1 MWHTINMITT
11 FDAVA
16 DPTRRQIL
24 DLLRVRPH
32 TVNELV
38 ELLEISQPGVSKQL
52 KVLRDVGL
60 VQVRK
65 EAQKHWYELRPEP
78 LVEVFNWLV
87 NYRNLIEER
96 YERLDELLKKMKEEK
111 QNHD

>member
-1 MWHTINMITT
+1 MITT

-16 DPTRRQIL
+16 NPTRRQIL

-60 VQVRK
+60 VQVRQ

-78 LVEVFNWLV
+78 LAEVFKWLV
-87 NYRNLIEER
+87 NYRILIEER
-96 YERLDELLKKMKEEK
+96 YERLDELLKKMEEEEK
-111 QNHD
+111 NND

>member
-1 MWHTINMITT
+1 MITI

-38 ELLEISQPGVSKQL
+38 DVLEISQPGVSKQL
-52 KVLRDVGL
+52 KVLREVGL
-60 VQVRK
+60 VQVRQ

-78 LVEVFNWLV
+78 LAEVYSWLM
-87 NYRNLIEER
+87 NYHNLLEER
-96 YERLDELLKKMKEEK
+96 YEQLDELLKKMQEEE
-111 QNHD
+111 QNDE

>member
-1 MWHTINMITT
+1 M
-11 FDAVA
+11 
-16 DPTRRQIL
+16 
-24 DLLRVRPH
+24 RPY

-60 VQVRK
+60 VQVRQ

-78 LVEVFNWLV
+78 LAEVFNWLV
-87 NYRNLIEER
+87 NYRELLEER
-96 YERLDELLKKMKEEK
+96 YERLDELLKKIQEEE
-111 QNHD
+111 QNND

>member
-1 MWHTINMITT
+1 MITT

-38 ELLEISQPGVSKQL
+38 AILEISQPGVSKQL

-60 VQVRK
+60 VQVRQ
-65 EAQKHWYELRPEP
+65 EAQKRWYELRPEP

-87 NYRNLIEER
+87 NYSSLIEER
-96 YERLDELLKKMKEEK
+96 YERLDELLKKMQEEE
-111 QNHD
+111 QNND

>member
-1 MWHTINMITT
+1 MITT

-16 DPTRRQIL
+16 DPTRRKIL

-52 KVLRDVGL
+52 KVLRNAGL
-60 VQVRK
+60 VQVRQ

-78 LVEVFNWLV
+78 LAEVFNWLV
-87 NYRNLIEER
+87 NYRNLLEER
-96 YERLDELLKKMKEEK
+96 YERLDELLNKMQEEE
-111 QNHD
+111 QNND

>member
-1 MWHTINMITT
+1 MTTT

-16 DPTRRQIL
+16 NPTRRQIL

-60 VQVRK
+60 VQVRQ

-78 LVEVFNWLV
+78 LVEVFKWLV
-87 NYRNLIEER
+87 NYRSLIEER
-96 YERLDELLKKMKEEK
+96 YERLDELLKKMEEEE
-111 QNHD
+111 QSND

>member
-1 MWHTINMITT
+1 MITI

-16 DPTRRQIL
+16 DPTRRRIL

-60 VQVRK
+60 VQVRQ

-78 LVEVFNWLV
+78 LAEVNNWLA
-87 NYRNLIEER
+87 NYRSLLEAR
-96 YERLDELLKKMKEEK
+96 YERLDDLLKKMQNEE
-111 QNHD
+111 QNDEQA

>member
-1 MWHTINMITT
+1 MITT

-24 DLLRVRPH
+24 DLLRLRPH

-78 LVEVFNWLV
+78 LAEVFSWLL
-87 NYRNLIEER
+87 NYRSLLEDR
-96 YERLDELLKKMKEEK
+96 YERLDELLQNFAEEE
-111 QNHD
+111 QDND

>member
-1 MWHTINMITT
+1 MITI

-16 DPTRRQIL
+16 DPTRRRIL

-38 ELLEISQPGVSKQL
+38 AILEISQPGVSKQL
-52 KVLRDVGL
+52 KVLRDAGL
-60 VQVRK
+60 VQVRQ

-78 LVEVFNWLV
+78 LAEVFNWLL
-87 NYRNLIEER
+87 NYRSLIEER
-96 YERLDELLKKMKEEK
+96 YERLDELLNKMKEEER
-111 QNHD
+111 NND

>member
-1 MWHTINMITT
+1 MITT

-24 DLLRVRPH
+24 DLLRLRPH

-65 EAQKHWYELRPEP
+65 EAQKHWYELRAEP
-78 LVEVFNWLV
+78 LAEVFRWLL
-87 NYRNLIEER
+87 NYRSLLEDR
-96 YERLDELLKKMKEEK
+96 YERLDELLQNFAEEE
-111 QNHD
+111 QDND

>member
-1 MWHTINMITT
+1 MITI

-24 DLLRVRPH
+24 DLLRARPH
-32 TVNELV
+32 TVNELA

-60 VQVRK
+60 VHVRP
-65 EAQKHWYELRPEP
+65 EGQKHWYELRPEP
-78 LVEVFNWLV
+78 LAEVFNWV
-87 NYRNLIEER
+87 MNYGSLLEAR
-96 YERLDELLKKMKEEK
+96 YERLDELLKKIQEQEQK
-111 QNHD
+111 ND

>member
-1 MWHTINMITT
+1 MITT

-24 DLLRVRPH
+24 DFLRVRPH

-60 VQVRK
+60 VQVRQ
-65 EAQKHWYELRPEP
+65 EAQKRWYELRPEP
-78 LVEVFNWLV
+78 LTEVFNWLA
-87 NYRNLIEER
+87 NYSSLIEER
-96 YERLDELLKKMKEEK
+96 YERLDELLKKMEEEE
-111 QNHD
+111 QNND

>member
-1 MWHTINMITT
+1 MITI

-60 VQVRK
+60 VQIRP

-78 LVEVFNWLV
+78 LAEVFNWMM
-87 NYRNLIEER
+87 NYGSLLEER
-96 YERLDELLKKMKEEK
+96 YERLDKLLKKIQEEE
-111 QNHD
+111 QNND

>member
-1 MWHTINMITT
+1 MITT

-16 DPTRRQIL
+16 NPTRRQIL
-24 DLLRVRPH
+24 DFLRVRPH

-60 VQVRK
+60 VQVRQ

-87 NYRNLIEER
+87 NYRILIEER
-96 YERLDELLKKMKEEK
+96 YERLDELLKKIEEEE
-111 QNHD
+111 QNND

>member
-1 MWHTINMITT
+1 MITT
-11 FDAVA
+11 FDALA

-60 VQVRK
+60 VQVRQ

-78 LVEVFNWLV
+78 LAEVFNWLV
-87 NYRNLIEER
+87 NYRSLIEEG
-96 YERLDELLKKMKEEK
+96 YERLDELLKKMKEEE
-111 QNHD
+111 QNDV

>member
-1 MWHTINMITT
+1 MITI
-11 FDAVA
+11 FDALA

-52 KVLRDVGL
+52 KVLRDVEL
-60 VQVRK
+60 VQVRP

-78 LVEVFNWLV
+78 LAEVFKWLV
-87 NYRNLIEER
+87 NYRILIEEG
-96 YERLDELLKKMKEEK
+96 YERLDELLKKMEEEE
-111 QNHD
+111 QNND

>member
-1 MWHTINMITT
+1 MITT

-16 DPTRRQIL
+16 SPTRRQIL

-38 ELLEISQPGVSKQL
+38 EFLEISQPGVSKQL

-60 VQVRK
+60 VQVRQ
-65 EAQKHWYELRPEP
+65 EAQNHWYELRPEP
-78 LVEVFNWLV
+78 LAEVFNWLL
-87 NYRNLIEER
+87 NYRSLLEER
-96 YERLDELLKKMKEEK
+96 YERLDELLKKMEAEE
-111 QNHD
+111 QDHD

>member
-1 MWHTINMITT
+1 MMTT

-16 DPTRRQIL
+16 NPTRRQIL

-52 KVLRDVGL
+52 KVLRDAGL
-60 VQVRK
+60 VQVRQ

-78 LVEVFNWLV
+78 LAEVFNWLV
-87 NYRNLIEER
+87 NYRSLIEER
-96 YERLDELLKKMKEEK
+96 YERLDDLLKKMEEEE
-111 QNHD
+111 QNND